1 MTTCY
6 YHPDHPATAACQ
18 ACGHSLCPACDHR
31 IKGAPYCQDCIVA
44 GIDLL
49 RSRLWGVPPSAFPL
63 SPPPGSAPG
72 PAARPP
78 RARAPWLALIFAI
91 LFPGLGAL
99 YNGQSI
105 KALLQFLTML
115 GLLTMA
121 DLLSSPLD
129 DIFGLGLVACYL
141 FTLFDSYRSAWRSR
155 AVSGSLLDED
165 ERLRVRIRQHP
176 QTIGL
181 LLISLG
187 VLGLLEHFFPVFLQR
202 FWPLLFL
209 AAGYAW
215 VSRST
220 WARRYPGS
228 SSL

>member
-1 MTTCY
+1 LRTCF

-18 ACGHSLCPACDHR
+18 ACGQPLCPACDHR

-49 RSRLWGVPPSAFPL
+49 RSHWRGVPSSSFPL
-63 SPPPGSAPG
+63 SAPHG
-72 PAARPP
+72 PATRPP
-78 RARAPWLALIFAI
+78 RARAPWLALICAI

-121 DLLSSPLD
+121 DLLSTPLD
-129 DIFGLGLVACYL
+129 DIFGLGLIACYL
-141 FTLFDSYRSAWRSR
+141 FTIFDSYRSAWRSR
-155 AVSGSLLDED
+155 DVPSLLEDED
-165 ERLRVRIRQHP
+165 ERLREQIRQHP

-187 VLGLLEHFFPVFLQR
+187 VLGLLEHFFPTLLQR

-215 VSRST
+215 ISRST
-220 WARRYPGS
+220 RSKRYPGS

>member
-1 MTTCY
+1 M
-6 YHPDHPATAACQ
+6 
-18 ACGHSLCPACDHR
+18 
-31 IKGAPYCQDCIVA
+31 
-44 GIDLL
+44 
-49 RSRLWGVPPSAFPL
+49 
-63 SPPPGSAPG
+63 
-72 PAARPP
+72 
-78 RARAPWLALIFAI
+78 

-121 DLLSSPLD
+121 DLLSPPLD
-129 DIFGLGLVACYL
+129 DIFGLGLIACYL
-141 FTLFDSYRSAWRSR
+141 YTIFDSYRSAWRSR
-155 AVSGSLLDED
+155 DVPNSLLDED

-187 VLGLLEHFFPVFLQR
+187 VLALLEQFFPTLLQR
-202 FWPLLFL
+202 FWPLLLL

-215 VSRST
+215 ISRST
-220 WARRYPGS
+220 RGKRHPGAP
-228 SSL
+228 SL